1 MHEHISCAHYFVPVF
16 LQATPATFSP
26 SVLAIFDL
34 KGYIFASWELTSC
47 SLHDNS
53 LVTHHRNIGYI
64 LENTRSTWSTH
75 HCDLQQQKLLL
86 LLYCT

>member
-34 KGYIFASWELTSC
+34 KGYIFASWELTLTSRGPPRYSDPVPFTIIAS
-47 SLHDNS
+47 SLI
-53 LVTHHRNIGYI
+53 TG
-64 LENTRSTWSTH
+64 T
-75 HCDLQQQKLLL
+75 
-86 LLYCT
+86 